1 MSPIGVALLFLLLM
15 LASFWAGLWVQR
27 FLREHHRTRDT
38 IDSIRV
44 IITLLV
50 TFAALVL
57 GLLISA
63 TQARFSALEGGLRGF
78 SIDITQLDTRLREY
92 GPAADPLRADLILYS
107 KAAIADTWPDEPA
120 PPGNYPIHL
129 HRLDA
134 GSEEATMLSGVL
146 NRIDLGIRALKPQ
159 DDMQRSVL
167 ADLQSRMKALL
178 DQRLTLIENAR
189 SAITWPFLSVL
200 LFWLLVIF
208 VIVGLSSSQNWL
220 VITVMTLAALSLSS
234 SIFLAVDLDTPL
246 DGFIVISSAPL
257 RDALARQT
265 QPPLPPGAP

>member
-1 MSPIGVALLFLLLM
+1 VSSIGVALLFLVM
-15 LASFWAGLWVQR
+15 MTAGFWSGLGVQR

-38 IDSIRV
+38 VDSIRV

-57 GLLISA
+57 GLLISS
-63 TQARFSALEGGLRGF
+63 TQARFSALETGLRGL
-78 SIDITQLDTRLREY
+78 SIDITQLDERFREY
-92 GPAADPLRADLILYS
+92 GPATDSMRADLILYT
-107 KAAIADTWPDEPA
+107 KAAIADTWPHEPR
-120 PPGNYPIHL
+120 PPGDYPVKL

-134 GSEEATMLSGVL
+134 GSEESTMLSAVL
-146 NRIDLGIRALKPQ
+146 NRVDLGIRGLAPT
-159 DDMQRSVL
+159 DAVQRTL
-167 ADLQSRMKALL
+167 AADLQSRMKALM
-178 DQRLTLIENAR
+178 DKRLTLIENAR

-200 LFWLLVIF
+200 MFWLVVIF

-234 SIFLAVDLDTPL
+234 SIFLALELDTPL
-246 DGFIVISSAPL
+246 DGYITISSAPL

-265 QPPLPPGAP
+265 EPPLPPAAP